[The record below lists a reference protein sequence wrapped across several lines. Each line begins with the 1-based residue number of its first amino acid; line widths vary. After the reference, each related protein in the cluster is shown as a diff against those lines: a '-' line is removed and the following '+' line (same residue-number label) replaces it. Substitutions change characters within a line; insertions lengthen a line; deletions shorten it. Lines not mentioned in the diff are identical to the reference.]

1 MTDRI
6 SDIIDSNAVYEDQEV
21 EGDVQGDNES
31 EPEIPEFGL
40 DITESEDIEEQK
52 HPEPEQE
59 G

>member
-21 EGDVQGDNES
+21 EGEVQGDNES

-40 DITESEDIEEQK
+40 DITESEDIEE
-52 HPEPEQE
+52 
-59 G
+59 